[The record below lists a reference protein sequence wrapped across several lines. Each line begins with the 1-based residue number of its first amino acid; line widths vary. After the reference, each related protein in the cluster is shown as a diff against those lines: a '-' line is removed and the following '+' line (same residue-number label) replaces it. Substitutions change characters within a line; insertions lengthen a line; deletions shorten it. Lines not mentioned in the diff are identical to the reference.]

1 MKLNRHYLFDM
12 TLVIL
17 SKWDKLVAT
26 TLNPSN
32 PGLVSFTDECIQ
44 NLISQSEQEQE
55 NVRNLLIEGIVDRPK
70 IIDKQ
75 QYVQVNQ
82 AMLIRL
88 IDKLYSYKQ
97 KDGLCNNILYLY
109 TTISQHLENILDFVE
124 DFFGNYFDRNEKV
137 PAAYLIISIE
147 ELGRQSKI
155 LKQTLEFNGTINPE
169 LINILVN
176 NFNKFCIPKIHG
188 ATYYELVYQKDLMNE
203 LLTEKT
209 LESEGTI
216 REVLFYFN
224 FNDDEYVAYVY
235 NKLTALTES
244 LPTKIE
250 KIAALRFEQ
259 KNINQLGTKLN
270 CCLCCTMPSL
280 KEQINHWVEE
290 EIKFLETDLTFE
302 KPHTTDNELDEKIH
316 TSLSVAK
323 LALLIKLMVIDKI
336 ITNRVVAHV
345 LRTVIKT
352 VTTLQKENIAFG
364 SLETKYHNPDRG
376 TICAV
381 KDMLFRW
388 INILNKL

>member
-1 MKLNRHYLFDM
+1 MILCKWEKL
-12 TLVIL
+12 I
-17 SKWDKLVAT
+17 A

-32 PGLVSFTDECIQ
+32 LNFDTLSAECIQ
-44 NLISQSEQEQE
+44 NLINESEEEQEKA
-55 NVRNLLIEGIVDRPK
+55 RTILIEGIIDRPK
-70 IIDKQ
+70 ITDKQ
-75 QYVQVNQ
+75 QFVQVNQ

-88 IDKLYSYKQ
+88 IDKVYSYKG
-97 KDGLCNNILYLY
+97 KEGVSDGMLNRYDI
-109 TTISQHLENILDFVE
+109 ISRHLENTLDFVE

-137 PAAYLIISIE
+137 PSAYLIISIE
-147 ELGRQSKI
+147 ELCRQLEI
-155 LKQTLEFNGTINPE
+155 LQQTLDSNKSIDSK

-176 NFNKFCIPKIHG
+176 NFNKFCVQKMPG
-188 ATYYELVYQKDLMNE
+188 ATYNELVYQKDLMNE

-209 LESEGTI
+209 LESEGTV

-224 FNDDEYVAYVY
+224 FNDGEYVAYVY

-244 LPTKIE
+244 LTTKIE

-345 LRTVIKT
+345 LRIVIKT

-376 TICAV
+376 TITAV